1 MKKLL
6 LSMMVLVLLAAGLVV
21 VGCAA
26 EEAQD
31 DTLKIGLILPS
42 GRDDMSWSQGMYEGV
57 NAVIANMGA
66 GNARMAVT
74 ENVPNPVDAGAA
86 IRDYANQGFN
96 IIIAHGSQYQNPL
109 MEVAADFPEVTFAH
123 GTAFETAQNIFAYD
137 PQAQLGAYLF
147 GWLAAQMTES
157 QVLGIVGPVRAGDAI
172 KYNYGFIQG
181 VEAADPS
188 IRVLESYTG
197 SFGDNIQAKEMAEAH
212 INARADILT
221 GTAQQV
227 VGAIQA
233 VSENDGVYW
242 FANDTDQ
249 SPLAPNSIIASQA
262 YSWETVVQYMV
273 DSHMA
278 GKLGGEIISLDL
290 TNERIQLVFNP
301 VLMDLVPADLMA
313 EFEVLKA
320 DVASGAIQVRLPE

>member
-6 LSMMVLVLLAAGLVV
+6 FSLLVLVLLAPGLAFAG
-21 VGCAA
+21 GAA
-26 EEAQD
+26 EVD
-31 DTLKIGLILPS
+31 DGVLRIGVILPS

-57 NAVIANMGA
+57 SAVVANMGA
-66 GNARMAVT
+66 GNAQMAVT

-123 GTAFETAQNIFAYD
+123 GTAFETSSNIFAYD

-147 GWLAAQMTES
+147 GWLAAQMTNS

-181 VEAADPS
+181 VEAANPS
-188 IRVLESYTG
+188 VRVLESYTG

-301 VLMDLVPADLMA
+301 VLADLVPADLMA
-313 EFEVLKA
+313 QFESKKA

>member
-6 LSMMVLVLLAAGLVV
+6 FSLLVLVLLAPSLAFAG
-21 VGCAA
+21 GAA
-26 EEAQD
+26 EADED
-31 DTLKIGLILPS
+31 VLKIGLILPS

-57 NAVIANMGA
+57 SAVVANMGA
-66 GNARMAVT
+66 GNAQMAVT

-123 GTAFETAQNIFAYD
+123 GTAFETSSNIFAYD

-157 QVLGIVGPVRAGDAI
+157 KVLGIVGPVRAGDAI

-273 DSHMA
+273 DSHNA

-301 VLMDLVPADLMA
+301 VLADLVPANLMA
-313 EFEVLKA
+313 EFEELKA

>member
-6 LSMMVLVLLAAGLVV
+6 FSLLALVLIAPSLAFAG
-21 VGCAA
+21 GAA
-26 EEAQD
+26 EVDED
-31 DTLKIGLILPS
+31 VLKIGLILPS

-57 NAVIANMGA
+57 SAVVANMGE
-66 GNARMAVT
+66 GNAEMAVT

-123 GTAFETAQNIFAYD
+123 GTAFETADNIFAYD

-147 GWLAAQMTES
+147 GWLAAQMTDS
-157 QVLGIVGPVRAGDAI
+157 KVLGIVGPVRAGDAI

-181 VEAADPS
+181 VEAADPE

-249 SPLAPNSIIASQA
+249 SPLAPESIIASQA

-273 DSHMA
+273 DNHNA

-301 VLMDLVPADLMA
+301 VLADLVPANLMA
-313 EFEVLKA
+313 EFEELQA